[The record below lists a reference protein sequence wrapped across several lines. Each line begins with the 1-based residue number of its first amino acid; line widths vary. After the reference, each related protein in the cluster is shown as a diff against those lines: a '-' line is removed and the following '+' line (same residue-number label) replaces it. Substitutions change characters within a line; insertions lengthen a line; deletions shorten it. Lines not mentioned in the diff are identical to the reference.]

1 MYYEPI
7 ADFEEKGPNAVLSK
21 EDNYDLVLSVS
32 VTSDLE
38 MTEPEPLLFLTLLL
52 NRPLPV
58 AKSVVTGNQVEKI
71 YR

>member
-52 NRPLPV
+52 NRSLPV
-58 AKSVVTGNQVEKI
+58 AKYWQSGGKKYT
-71 YR
+71 